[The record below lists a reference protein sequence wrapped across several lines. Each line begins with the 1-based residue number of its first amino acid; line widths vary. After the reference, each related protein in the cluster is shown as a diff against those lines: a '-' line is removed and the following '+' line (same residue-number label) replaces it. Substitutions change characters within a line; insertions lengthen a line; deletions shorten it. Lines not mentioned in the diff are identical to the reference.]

1 MRRGQVVILASESP
15 RRRELLGRICADF
28 RVVPSGIEER
38 LDGPPTPETVAALAL
53 EKALVVAGRVSEGI
67 VVGADTVVVI
77 DGEALGKPTGA
88 HEARV
93 MLRKLRGRVHE
104 VITGVAVVDA
114 ATGRAAST
122 AVVTGVTM
130 RDVADDVID
139 AYVDGGEPFDKAG
152 AYAIQEGGAAL
163 VAGVVG
169 SYSNVV
175 GLPLAATARLLSEF
189 GVPVT
194 LSQEGSDAP
203 PAA

>member
-1 MRRGQVVILASESP
+1 M
-15 RRRELLGRICADF
+15 
-28 RVVPSGIEER
+28 PSGIEER
-38 LDGPPTPETVAALAL
+38 LDGPPTPAAVAALAL
-53 EKALVVAGRVSEGI
+53 EKARSVAGRVGEGI
-67 VVGADTVVVI
+67 VVGADTVVVV
-77 DGEALGKPTGA
+77 DGEALGKPVGA
-88 HEARV
+88 DDARV
-93 MLRKLRGRVHE
+93 MLRRLRGRTHE

-139 AYVDGGEPFDKAG
+139 AYVAGGEPLDKAG
-152 AYAIQEGGAAL
+152 AYAIQGGGAAL

-194 LSQEGSDAP
+194 SSRAGSGAS